1 LTTRWVTLDKAEE
14 LTGLPAS
21 FFHERT
27 GVTGAWPEGKV
38 WKWFEGR
45 KLIDMLALYTLIDQR
60 PSVPSQRGRR
70 RSADTCESRTPHP
83 PA

>member
-1 LTTRWVTLDKAEE
+1 MTTRWVTLERATE
-14 LTGLPAS
+14 LTGLPVT

-27 GVTGAWPEGKV
+27 GKAGVWPEGQV

-45 KLIDMLALYTLIDQR
+45 KLIDMQALDSFIDQR

-70 RSADTCESRTPHP
+70 PRAEDAC